1 MIQAITER
9 TGILVNSNGLKKLE
23 TANIFVAGC
32 GGVGSFVIEALARAG
47 VGKLTIID
55 MDIVDPSNINRQL
68 IALHSTVGKPKVEV
82 MNDRILDINP
92 KCQVNAMQTFIN
104 SENTY
109 SLLTAEKY
117 DYVIDAIDTLNAK
130 VNLVKASHELGIKTI
145 SSMGAGGK
153 TDPTQIKVADVYK
166 TDVCALARAMRT
178 RLKKQKVKKGIK
190 TVFSTEKGI
199 APLPPKEPQPN
210 QQGRS
215 RATNGTLSYMPSL
228 FGLTIAGI
236 VIKEIVGDDF
246 NSQF

>member
-1 MIQAITER
+1 MINAITQR
-9 TGILVNSNGLKKLE
+9 TAILVNDNGLEKLE
-23 TANIFVAGC
+23 NANIFIAGC

-47 VGKLTIID
+47 IGKLTIVD

-68 IALHSTVGKPKVEV
+68 VALHSTIGMPKVEV
-82 MNDRILDINP
+82 MRQRIIDINP
-92 KCQVNAMQTFIN
+92 QCQVSALQTFIN
-104 SENTY
+104 PEN
-109 SLLTAEKY
+109 SQDLLTQQNY

-130 VNLVKASHELGIKTI
+130 VNLVKTAHELGIKTI

-153 TDPTQIKVADVYK
+153 TDPTQIKVADIYN

-178 RLKKQKVKKGIK
+178 RLKQKVKKASK
-190 TVFSTEKGI
+190 QYFQLKKYRTATTKNPET
-199 APLPPKEPQPN
+199 N

-246 NSQF
+246 NQ

>member
-9 TGILVNSNGLKKLE
+9 TKILVSAKGLEKLE
-23 TANIFVAGC
+23 TANIFIAGC

-68 IALHSTVGKPKVEV
+68 IALHSTIGKPKVEI
-82 MNDRILDINP
+82 MRERILDINP
-92 KCQVNAMQTFIN
+92 KCQVNATQTFIN
-104 SENTY
+104 SENIHI
-109 SLLTAEKY
+109 LLTAEKY
-117 DYVIDAIDTLNAK
+117 DYIIDAIDTLNAK
-130 VNLVKASHELGIKTI
+130 VSLVKTSHELGIKTI

-153 TDPTQIKVADVYK
+153 TDPTQIKITDIYK

-199 APLPPKEPQPN
+199 APLPPKEPQLN

-215 RATNGTLSYMPSL
+215 RAINGTLSYMPSI
-228 FGLTIAGI
+228 FGLTIAGV
-236 VIKEIVGDDF
+236 VIKEIVGNNF
-246 NSQF
+246 NI

>member
-1 MIQAITER
+1 MINAITQR
-9 TGILVNSNGLKKLE
+9 TAILVNNNGLEKLE
-23 TANIFVAGC
+23 NANIFIAGC

-47 VGKLTIID
+47 IGKLTIVD
-55 MDIVDPSNINRQL
+55 MDVVDPSNINRQL
-68 IALHSTVGKPKVEV
+68 VALHSTIGMPKVEV
-82 MNDRILDINP
+82 MQQRIIDINP
-92 KCQVNAMQTFIN
+92 QCKVTALQTFIN
-104 SENTY
+104 PDNSQD
-109 SLLTAEKY
+109 LLTQQNY

-130 VNLVKASHELGIKTI
+130 VNLVKTAHQLGIKTI

-153 TDPTQIKVADVYK
+153 TDPTQIKVAEIYN

-190 TVFSTEKGI
+190 AVFSTQKGI
-199 APLPPKEPQPN
+199 SPLPPLDQQPN

-236 VIKEIVGDDF
+236 VIKEIIGDDF
-246 NSQF
+246 NQ

>member
-1 MIQAITER
+1 MIKEITER
-9 TGILVNSNGLKKLE
+9 TGILVNDKGIEKLE
-23 TANIFVAGC
+23 SANIFIAGC

-47 VGKLTIID
+47 VGNLTIVD
-55 MDIVDPSNINRQL
+55 MDVVDPSNINRQL
-68 IALHSTVGKPKVEV
+68 IALQSTIGMPKVEI
-82 MNDRILDINP
+82 MQRRINDINP
-92 KCQVNAMQTFIN
+92 ECNVNALEAFIN
-104 SENTY
+104 PENTNE
-109 SLLTAEKY
+109 LLTQYKY

-130 VNLVKASHELGIKTI
+130 VHLVKAAHELNIKTI

-153 TDPTQIKVADVYK
+153 TDPTQIKVADIYK

-190 TVFSTEKGI
+190 AVFSTEKGI
-199 APLPPKEPQPN
+199 APLPPKDPEPN

-236 VIKEIVGDDF
+236 VLKEIVGEDF
-246 NSQF
+246 NN

>member
-1 MIQAITER
+1 MIKEITER
-9 TGILVNSNGLKKLE
+9 TGILVNNKGIEKLE
-23 TANIFVAGC
+23 NANIFVAGC

-47 VGKLTIID
+47 VGNLTIVD
-55 MDIVDPSNINRQL
+55 MDVVDPSNINRQL
-68 IALHSTVGKPKVEV
+68 IALQSTIGMPKVEI
-82 MNDRILDINP
+82 MQRRINDINP
-92 KCQVNAMQTFIN
+92 ECNVNALEAFIN
-104 SENTY
+104 PENTNE
-109 SLLTAEKY
+109 LLTQYKY

-130 VNLVKASHELGIKTI
+130 VNLVKAAHELNVKTI

-153 TDPTQIKVADVYK
+153 TDPTQVKVSDIYK

-190 TVFSTEKGI
+190 AVFSTEKGI
-199 APLPPKEPQPN
+199 APLPPKDPEPN

-236 VIKEIVGDDF
+236 VLKEIVDEDF
-246 NSQF
+246 NN

>member
-1 MIQAITER
+1 MINAITQR
-9 TGILVNSNGLKKLE
+9 TAILVNNNGLEKLE
-23 TANIFVAGC
+23 NANIFIAGC

-47 VGKLTIID
+47 IGKLTIVD
-55 MDIVDPSNINRQL
+55 MDVVDPSNINRQL
-68 IALHSTVGKPKVEV
+68 VALHSTIGVPKVEV
-82 MNDRILDINP
+82 MQQRIIDINP
-92 KCQVNAMQTFIN
+92 QCKVTALQAFIN
-104 SENTY
+104 PDNSQD
-109 SLLTAEKY
+109 LLTQQNY

-130 VNLVKASHELGIKTI
+130 VNLVKTARQLGIKTI

-153 TDPTQIKVADVYK
+153 TDPTQIKVADIYN

-190 TVFSTEKGI
+190 AVFSTQKGI
-199 APLPPKEPQPN
+199 SPLPPLDQQPN

-236 VIKEIVGDDF
+236 VIKEIIGDDF
-246 NSQF
+246 NQ

>member
-1 MIQAITER
+1 MIQEIIER
-9 TGILVNSNGLKKLE
+9 TGILVNDAGISKLE
-23 TANIFVAGC
+23 NTNIFIAGC

-47 VGKLTIID
+47 VGNLTIVD
-55 MDIVDPSNINRQL
+55 MDVVDPSNINRQL
-68 IALHSTVGKPKVEV
+68 IALQSTIGMPKVEV
-82 MNDRILDINP
+82 MKKRINDINP
-92 KCQVNAMQTFIN
+92 ECKVNALETFIN
-104 SENTY
+104 PENTKE
-109 SLLTAEKY
+109 LLTKYNY
-117 DYVIDAIDTLNAK
+117 DYIIDAIDTLNAK
-130 VNLVKASHELGIKTI
+130 VNLVKVAHELGIKTI

-153 TDPTQIKVADVYK
+153 TDPTEIKVADIYK

-190 TVFSTEKGI
+190 AVFSTEKGI
-199 APLPPKEPQPN
+199 APLPPKDSQPN

-246 NSQF
+246 NN

>member
-1 MIQAITER
+1 MIKEITER
-9 TGILVNSNGLKKLE
+9 TSILVNNQGIKKLE
-23 TANIFVAGC
+23 NANIFIAGC

-47 VGKLTIID
+47 VGNLTIVD

-68 IALHSTVGKPKVEV
+68 IALQSTISMPKVEV
-82 MNDRILDINP
+82 MEKRINDINP
-92 KCQVNAMQTFIN
+92 ECNVTTLEIFIN
-104 SENTY
+104 PENTK
-109 SLLTAEKY
+109 SLLTQYNY

-130 VNLVKASHELGIKTI
+130 ANLVKISHELGIKTI

-153 TDPTQIKVADVYK
+153 TDPTQIKVADIYK
-166 TDVCALARAMRT
+166 TDVCALARAMRV

-190 TVFSTEKGI
+190 AVFSTEKGI
-199 APLPPKEPQPN
+199 APLPPKDPEPN

-236 VIKEIVGDDF
+236 VIKEIVGEDF
-246 NSQF
+246 NR